1 MSACLATKINSTFK
15 CPYSTPTNAVKE
27 SEEIALK
34 LLLGFLGDYLDSF
47 NFLKPFPHSQLVHN
61 ERV

>member
-1 MSACLATKINSTFK
+1 MPACLATKINSS
-15 CPYSTPTNAVKE
+15 CCTPTNAAEE

-47 NFLKPFPHSQLVHN
+47 NFLKPFPHSQVVHN
-61 ERV
+61 ECV